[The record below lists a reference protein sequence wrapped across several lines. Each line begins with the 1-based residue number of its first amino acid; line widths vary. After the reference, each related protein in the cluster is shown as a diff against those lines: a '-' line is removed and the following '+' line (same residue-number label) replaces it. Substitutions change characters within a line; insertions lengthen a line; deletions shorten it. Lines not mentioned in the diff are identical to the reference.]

1 MLQQLS
7 YFINHP
13 EEVMYPVA
21 TILLYPVLLLEGLA
35 LLYIVFEFGRFTL
48 EVLRRDRK
56 RSIARIEAAAA
67 DARKSIAAGKPAY
80 AVEDLGKMNR
90 NWLIARFAKLL
101 GTGEDLKRARLFKL
115 LAETEMLATKRL
127 DRTRMWIRLGPII
140 GLITTLIPI
149 SPALVALA
157 AGDLK
162 TLSNNLVIA
171 FSTTVIGLLISGLAF
186 VMSAT
191 RERLYLQDISDIEY
205 ALELL
210 EVPEDA
216 R

>member
-1 MLQQLS
+1 MIQFFQKLVA
-7 YFINHP
+7 HP
-13 EEVMYPVA
+13 EAAMYPVA
-21 TILLYPVLLLEGLA
+21 AILLYPVLVLEALA

-48 EVLRRDRK
+48 EMLRRDRK
-56 RSIARIEAAAA
+56 RSLTRIEEASAAARA
-67 DARKSIAAGKPAY
+67 SIAAGKPDY
-80 AVEDLGKMNR
+80 AVADIGRMNR
-90 NWLIARFAKLL
+90 NWLIGRFTKML
-101 GTGEDLKRARLFKL
+101 GAGEDLKRPRLFKL
-115 LAETEMLATKRL
+115 LAETEMLASKRL

-149 SPALVALA
+149 SPALVGLA
-157 AGDLK
+157 KGDLV

-191 RERLYLQDISDIEY
+191 RERVYLQDISDIEY

-210 EVPEDA
+210 EV
-216 R
+216 